1 MLVRQILQHNTHYVA
16 YRRYQQAGLKPTYYC
31 LFLCFRPFYF
41 CLCFYANTMPCVCF
55 ILPINVANVYGE
67 EGENQK

>member
-1 MLVRQILQHNTHYVA
+1 MFGKSYNIIPIMLPIAVI
-16 YRRYQQAGLKPTYYC
+16 QQAGLKPTYYC